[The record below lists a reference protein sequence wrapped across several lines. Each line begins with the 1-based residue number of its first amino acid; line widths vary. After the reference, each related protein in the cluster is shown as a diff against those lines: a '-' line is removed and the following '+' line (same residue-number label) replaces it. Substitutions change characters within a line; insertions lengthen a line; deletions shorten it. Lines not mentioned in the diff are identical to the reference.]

1 MFTLCTLLRDKNK
14 IQHFPTILDVNPPC
28 SLEAGTCYP
37 AQGFSAFSV
46 RITLAAKF
54 TRIKNSQPQAADRR
68 GHWVTKERKQVCASR
83 FKVNSQGHISHSL
96 LKQTCS
102 NVGDSSA
109 QWLRCGLRVGSPP
122 TANVGCLKMI
132 LTRLLTHIPL

>member
-1 MFTLCTLLRDKNK
+1 MFTLCILLRDENK
-14 IQHFPTILDVNPPC
+14 INPFPTILDVNPPC
-28 SLEAGTCYP
+28 SLEAGTCCP
-37 AQGFSAFSV
+37 AQGFSTFSV

-68 GHWVTKERKQVCASR
+68 GHWVTKERKQVWASR

-96 LKQTCS
+96 FKQTCS
-102 NVGDSSA
+102 NIGDSSA
-109 QWLRCGLRVGSPP
+109 QWLRCGLRVSSPP

-132 LTRLLTHIPL
+132 LARLLTHIPL